1 MHLTIMLR
9 LIKNDSPRRI
19 DQVIDYFG
27 ERARRIRARR
37 RAASSGSP
45 ARWTRLRLV
54 PSSR

>member
-1 MHLTIMLR
+1 MLR

-37 RAASSGSP
+37 RAASAGSAP
-45 ARWTRLRLV
+45 ARVIHLRLV
-54 PSSR
+54 PTIR

>member
-1 MHLTIMLR
+1 MLR

-37 RAASSGSP
+37 RAAEAATSP
-45 ARWTRLRLV
+45 YRAQLRLI
-54 PSSR
+54 PSPR

>member
-1 MHLTIMLR
+1 MLR

-37 RAASSGSP
+37 RNASTGPWPSSRVTP
-45 ARWTRLRLV
+45 LRLV
-54 PSSR
+54 PSPR